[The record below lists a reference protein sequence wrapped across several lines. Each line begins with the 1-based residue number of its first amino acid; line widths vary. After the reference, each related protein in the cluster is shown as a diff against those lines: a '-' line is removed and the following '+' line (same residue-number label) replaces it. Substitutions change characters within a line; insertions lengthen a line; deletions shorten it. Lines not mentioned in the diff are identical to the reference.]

1 MKTYFECFP
10 CFVKQAL
17 RAARLF
23 TDDPKVIKSIIDEV
37 VMLFPEISLDKTP
50 PEIGEFI
57 YGKIREISGVE
68 DPYENLKN
76 QNTDEALHLVPFC
89 ENLIS
94 ESTDPLFTAIKLAI
108 AGNVIDLAIHQNI
121 DIPSEI
127 KTIIHKEFAIN
138 DYELFKSRLEQSKTI
153 LYIGDNAGESVFDR
167 LLIEQFAHKKVIYA
181 VRGTPVIKVI
191 YAVRGTPVI
200 NDVVEKDAKRAGIDK
215 FAEIIS
221 SGSATPGIILSK
233 CSEEFKDIFMN
244 ADMIISKGQGNYE
257 GISEESR
264 EIFFLLKV
272 KCEVLARD
280 IGFPI
285 NSLVLMESLPCS
297 E

>member
-1 MKTYFECFP
+1 MRTYFECFP

-23 TDDPKVIKSIIDEV
+23 TDDQKVIKHIIDEIGI
-37 VMLFPEISLDKTP
+37 LFPDISLDKTP

-57 YGKIREISGVE
+57 YGKIRENSGVE

-76 QNTDEALHLVPFC
+76 QNTDEALQLVPFC
-89 ENLIS
+89 KNIIA
-94 ESTDPLFTAIKLAI
+94 ESPDPLFTAIKMAI
-108 AGNVIDLAIHQNI
+108 AGNVIDLAIQHDI
-121 DIPSEI
+121 DIHSEI
-127 KTIIHKEFAIN
+127 ETVIHKDLAIN
-138 DYELFKSRLEQSKTI
+138 DYELFRSQLERADTI

-167 LLIEQFAHKKVIYA
+167 LLIEQFAHKKVY
-181 VRGTPVIKVI
+181 

-200 NDVVEKDAKRAGIDK
+200 NDVVEKDAKRSGIDK

-233 CSEEFKDIFMN
+233 CSEEFKEIFKK

-257 GISEESR
+257 GMSDESR

-280 IGFPI
+280 IGAPI
-285 NSLVLMESLPCS
+285 NSLVLMGSLPCS